1 MTNLSEKLDRLKL
14 LPSWYVSSFALLMTS
29 LIGLLDYLV
38 GEEMD
43 LSVLYVPVV
52 ALVCWL
58 VNLRTAVL
66 LSLICSIIWLI
77 DDWLSPDVPLPAFV
91 HYWESAIRFL
101 SFWILAVVLSHL
113 QQALERESASSRS
126 DALTGLAN
134 IRAFVEH
141 AERELAECRRSG
153 APLTVVFLDCDHFKQ
168 VNDQFGHPQ
177 GDALLTQMSNVIRD
191 NIRENDLA
199 ARMGGDEFAILCR
212 NTSEDDAIPF
222 GDRLAKQLNQCM
234 RDGEWAVTFSIGI
247 ATFISPP
254 ESVADLIREA
264 DNLMYAVKHA
274 SRDGVLHQTI
284 NGDGQST

>member
-1 MTNLSEKLDRLKL
+1 MAKLTDRLDQLKL
-14 LPSWYVSSFALLMTS
+14 LPIWYVTVFALLMTT

-52 ALVCWL
+52 AIVCWL
-58 VNLRTAVL
+58 VNLRAAIL
-66 LSLICSIIWLI
+66 LSLICSMIWLV
-77 DDWLSPDVPLPAFV
+77 DDWLSPNVPLPASV
-91 HYWESAIRFL
+91 HYWESAMRFV
-101 SFWILAVVLSHL
+101 SFLILAIVLSHL
-113 QQALERESASSRS
+113 QKALERESASSRS

-141 AERELAECRRSG
+141 AERELAESRRSG

-168 VNDQFGHPQ
+168 VNDQFGHPH
-177 GDALLTQMSNVIRD
+177 GDELLRQMSVVIRES
-191 NIRENDLA
+191 IRETDLA

-212 NTSEDDAIPF
+212 NTSEDKAIPF
-222 GDRLAKQLNQCM
+222 GERLAKRLNQCM
-234 RDGEWAVTFSIGI
+234 REGDWAVTFSIGI
-247 ATFISPP
+247 ATFLTPP

-264 DNLMYAVKHA
+264 DNLMYSVKHA

-284 NGDGQST
+284 NGNGQSN